1 MENAKPSKKTNI
13 ANALHYSAEGIS
25 KRGLV
30 IVISDLMDDSSKII
44 NGLRHLRHK
53 GHEVIVFHIIDRNES
68 TFNFNERVKFIDNET
83 AEEITTDPW
92 HIAKDYIQLFDNF
105 CQTLKAGCRQNRI
118 DYLSL
123 IHI

>member
-1 MENAKPSKKTNI
+1 MENAEPSKKTNI

-92 HIAKDYIQLFDNF
+92 HIAKDYIKLFENF
-105 CQTLKAGCRQNRI
+105 CETLKG
-118 DYLSL
+118 DVGKTV
-123 IHI
+123 